1 VCGSPKRRTDASVR
15 NFDRLSRARQHSWRI
30 RTGELPASGLQWHF
44 QKRRKRAP
52 AAPIPKGHQARLYHR
67 RANTIPH
74 DSSQPRTFPDNV
86 PHSKRTRLRIR
97 RERAI
102 GWAYHQG
109 GPRTSVANDRLPWSS
124 VGFLVATPNATSN
137 QFGDVEAS
145 GWPAQVRTSPVMPI
159 VHPLIG
165 SELRSLQLVTLV
177 HKRRP
182 QDDHA
187 ATPRGAPDFL
197 Q

>member
-1 VCGSPKRRTDASVR
+1 VHQRLPSQRVIKLDCIIVEQIPSRTIAASPERFLTTFLTPKGRDCGSGGNEQSDGRT
-15 NFDRLSRARQHSWRI
+15 I
-30 RTGELPASGLQWHF
+30 
-44 QKRRKRAP
+44 K
-52 AAPIPKGHQARLYHR
+52 
-67 RANTIPH
+67 
-74 DSSQPRTFPDNV
+74 
-86 PHSKRTRLRIR
+86 
-97 RERAI
+97 
-102 GWAYHQG
+102 G
-109 GPRTSVANDRLPWSS
+109 GPRTSVANDRLSWSS
-124 VGFLVATPNATSN
+124 VGFPVATPNATSN

-145 GWPAQVRTSPVMPI
+145 GWPAQVRTSPIMPI

-165 SELRSLQLVTLV
+165 SELRSLQLVSLV